1 MPDVLADG
9 RFGEDHGIKCDDCGG
24 STFLVYDDGGGHM
37 SYQCDICDNS
47 FSVQYD
53 WDEYEE
59 YEPEGWE
66 IALWE
71 EQTGQA

>member
-24 STFLVYDDGGGHM
+24 KTFLVDDQGDGLM
-37 SYQCDICDNS
+37 SYECEDCENT
-47 FSVQYD
+47 FSVQFETD
-53 WDEYEE
+53 NDDG

-66 IALWE
+66 ESLFDAH
-71 EQTGQA
+71 TSPV

>member
-9 RFGEDHGIKCDDCGG
+9 RFGEDHGIKCRACG
-24 STFLVYDDGGGHM
+24 SKTFLSYDDGYGLM
-37 SYQCDICDNS
+37 FYDCEECDES
-47 FSVQYD
+47 TGVQYD
-53 WDEYEE
+53 SCEEDED

-71 EQTGQA
+71 DQVP